1 MTLTINKLKLNSP
14 FVLAPLAGITDG
26 PFRRICF
33 EMGASLAYSEMVS
46 AKGLYYKSANT
57 EELLKILPGEGPV
70 GYQLFGHEPE
80 IMAWAVKKLEDYPN
94 VLIDINMGCPVPKV
108 VKNFEGSALLN
119 NPELAEKCV
128 RACVE
133 NTKKPVSIKMRIG
146 FTDDKCAV
154 DFAKRMEAAG
164 ASMIAVHGR
173 TREQYYSGKAN
184 WQKIKEIKEAVSIP
198 VTGNGD
204 VFSYEDA
211 ERMINETGVDAVMI
225 ARGAIGNPW
234 IFEGRKPELDE
245 IKSTML
251 RHAEMLV
258 LDKGEYAGMRQMRSH
273 ASHYIKGIKGAAM
286 LRARINACDH
296 IEDLEA
302 ILKEI

>member
-1 MTLTINKLKLNSP
+1 MKPL
-14 FVLAPLAGITDG
+14 VLAPLAGLSDKS
-26 PFRRICF
+26 FRLLCF
-33 EMGASLAYSEMVS
+33 EHGCSFAYTEMVS
-46 AKGLYYKSANT
+46 AKGLHYKNENT
-57 EELLKILPGEGPV
+57 EELLTIAEGEGKV
-70 GYQLFGHEPE
+70 GFQLFGHEPE
-80 IMAWAVKKLEDYPN
+80 MFAEAVRELENRPN
-94 VLIDINMGCPVPKV
+94 ASIDINMGCPVPKV

-146 FTDDKCAV
+146 FKDDALAV

-164 ASMIAVHGR
+164 ASMITVHGR

-184 WQKIKEIKEAVSIP
+184 WQKIKEIKEAVKIP

-204 VFSYEDA
+204 VFSFEDA
-211 ERMINETGVDAVMI
+211 ERMVNETGVDAVMI

-245 IKSTML
+245 IKATML

-286 LRARINACDH
+286 LRARINACEH
-296 IEDLEA
+296 IEDLET